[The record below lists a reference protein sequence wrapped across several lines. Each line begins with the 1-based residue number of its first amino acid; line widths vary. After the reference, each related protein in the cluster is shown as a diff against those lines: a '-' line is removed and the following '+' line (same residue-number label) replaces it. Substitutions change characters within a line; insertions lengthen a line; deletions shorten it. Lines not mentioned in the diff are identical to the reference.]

1 MIWRFRRLEK
11 AVKVFYNLTMIADEK
26 NGGMSMEF
34 LASMAGY
41 LGHLVFYAALA
52 VLGVIAGKKLSD
64 NKKAKNASKQSEA
77 KTEE

>member
-1 MIWRFRRLEK
+1 
-11 AVKVFYNLTMIADEK
+11 
-26 NGGMSMEF
+26 MEF